1 MKNQIMMSHS
11 YRWGI
16 LGLGRI
22 AHKVASDIKHVEGAI
37 LYAVASRSLEKAK
50 AFAGDFKAE
59 KAYGSYIDLVKDP
72 EVDIIYVATPHAFHF
87 EHVLLGL
94 QHHKAVLCEK
104 PIAVNVDQLN
114 QMIFEAKRTNSFLM
128 EGLWTNFMPHLKK
141 VYDLTQQETYGKCI
155 KIEADFSFKAEFD
168 AEARLFNKSLGGGAL
183 LDIGIYPVYL
193 ALKLLGVPQN
203 IKANAQFS
211 KTGVDVSNTIDF
223 EYPSGAVALLSS
235 SFAKSTPS
243 KARVYFERASI
254 EFGSRFHNTDQLTIT
269 TEAGE
274 EHLDFHYL
282 PNGFQFEIQHVHD
295 CLERGLTQSL
305 EMPLKASLELLQT
318 LDTIRKQIGLRYR
331 EDLDH

>member
-1 MKNQIMMSHS
+1 
-11 YRWGI
+11 
-16 LGLGRI
+16 
-22 AHKVASDIKHVEGAI
+22 
-37 LYAVASRSLEKAK
+37 
-50 AFAGDFKAE
+50 
-59 KAYGSYIDLVKDP
+59 
-72 EVDIIYVATPHAFHF
+72 
-87 EHVLLGL
+87 
-94 QHHKAVLCEK
+94 
-104 PIAVNVDQLN
+104 
-114 QMIFEAKRTNSFLM
+114 
-128 EGLWTNFMPHLKK
+128 
-141 VYDLTQQETYGKCI
+141 
-155 KIEADFSFKAEFD
+155 
-168 AEARLFNKSLGGGAL
+168 

-211 KTGVDVSNTIDF
+211 KTGVDVSNTIHF

-243 KARVYFERASI
+243 KARVYFESASI
-254 EFGSRFHNTDQLTIT
+254 EFGSRFHNTDQLSIT

-305 EMPLKASLELLQT
+305 EMPLKASLQLLQT